1 MKKVFKQ
8 SVSFLLSFIMI
19 VSVFTIIPVT
29 VGAESSDRYD
39 KVVAALTQLVDGDEE
54 RAKEIMES
62 LHTSGLVDEDGNMVD
77 LDVRE
82 DGRSVSLS
90 ELTSR
95 INSGDKVGD
104 ITVNGNAATTDQV
117 VQIQQ
122 VDSLLDIIQ
131 QIDTDVEITNEHVAN
146 FESLL
151 EGIENGSI
159 DLNNAIKSGALK
171 MTSKKAASTDST
183 RNSGL
188 KSGSGTYTVK
198 DQLVN
203 NLNYYLYS
211 QAGLTQQQAKDDLQA
226 LCDAELIDTDGNFVE
241 VTVLEESSVVDLNEV
256 AERIEN
262 EESVGNLTV
271 NDNTVTKEQII
282 KIRDMKK
289 VMSIAV
295 NGPANLDEYL
305 AMETLSQLIQ
315 SGEINLQ
322 SFAEEMSTVLKKES
336 GSGKVRE
343 VRFVNTFKVTDD
355 IVDFLYAQLYIP
367 SGFSRD
373 QAQKDLQD
381 LCDAGLIDWNGN
393 FIALNVYENGQK
405 ANLDKL
411 IERIEKG
418 VMVGSL
424 NVNGHAVTSVQ
435 IVKIQLVYRLM
446 KAVAKHE
453 ISTTREREEIQELS
467 TLLKSGKINLS
478 WFAENM
484 ASFLIDKS
492 SIGKGNVTDALSD
505 ALLQTFRG
513 GFPSLNDQSNAKKYL
528 QALYEALII
537 DANGNFIETYVKEA
551 DSYVSLEDVA
561 QRIRNGDTVGKLAI
575 NGNAATPEQVAALQK
590 MKKVMAFTQRYM
602 QSGGSLGSVFTPS
615 ELDEIYELET
625 EIRNGTVDF
634 YAFAAVM
641 PPVLHIRQ
649 TYPDTN
655 SATGRLNTDSSGSY
669 TAPYISGKN
678 YEENHSFEKIPELW
692 DNTWYSTEEYDGVRA
707 GVVTFEFGDRDITS
721 LNFIIV
727 RLSEP
732 QPVPVSFDWKLIPG
746 ELDISGSGTV
756 TWEPGDTNDK
766 KITIPHPDYGNQWFG
781 NRGFVFTA
789 TSRQNAVF
797 ENGKTRFDEVLC
809 AYTGSA
815 PAIDASATHVTVD
828 NISVPP
834 GTYYTGDIIPVVV
847 TLSQNVQ
854 LSEWATT
861 TLTVNETDCLWMA
874 HRNWYKSNKIAFG
887 YTVKDADAVSI
898 TVSGLSNLRSEHGD
912 SVTIDNIFPE
922 TTFDASKGVIIRP
935 DVKRCTLDLDKK
947 KYGISDDAAGN
958 QVVTMVFPF
967 KYGVDKSWVV
977 NEAVPIGKEL
987 ELPLPGLENG
997 KTTHYLA
1004 GMYVSFD
1011 EGKTR
1016 YPVYVVNS
1024 SGKEGVGLAARFIPE
1039 INTYSA
1045 LRRDTADI
1053 FYDPEVVVAE
1063 TDSEK
1068 YLPAW
1073 KQGINDVKDACF
1085 SGEGKADAILL
1096 DGSSYSYY
1104 VKGLRLFE
1112 KTKYVERAGENF
1124 EVDNGFIPDGSRY
1137 VLVGDAA
1144 HPENQYDVEITAY
1157 QEFYNAVKDNVRAES
1172 DQELVLGYQ
1181 ISNREAFTYSAPKD
1195 FVWSSSNPSIAE
1207 IETDKKTGEGHI
1219 VLTGSEG
1226 KVKFFLT
1233 VCNGFDKYAYTLET
1247 PEITVLTGSEPF
1259 LNVPARSRI
1268 RSTLTN
1274 TDTDVFF
1281 SSNVTACNALS
1292 GKPATFTAK
1301 LYKVDSANDTPSGEP
1316 SWTITLPSTVDNT
1329 VSHITVPGD
1338 QIPDVGYYAVVIG
1351 TRYEGGT
1358 SAGVE
1363 VAAADFSATAYL
1375 NVKQAPAKVT
1385 FNRLESYYVDSDN
1398 IPSIGYTVTP
1408 ASATVEYTTQK
1419 SGSEV
1424 SARQSASGGTIPF
1437 TAETPTGLKDV
1448 YIITVYAR
1456 SDPSEAWSV
1465 DSMMLTVYNMDALDI
1480 IIADVADGAIGGTTG
1495 GTGTVADGTT
1505 VIMDNHDKLAG
1516 YGLTDSSFQLTYDDF
1531 TALRSDLKLNKIISA
1546 NYGTGVW
1553 GLLSDKMQ
1561 WSSSNPDSVSID
1573 YKQGGYYADIR
1584 SYPYAS
1590 YAPTT
1595 DFLLT
1600 AKGED
1605 DDNVTIT
1612 ATHANTG
1619 KRETFTVKANTL
1631 QDELYLFRF
1640 TPKAETTVTYTNGA
1654 GEQRS
1659 LTSNEKGE
1667 LAVYEPE
1674 GIKSSVTAMSNV
1686 DGNVYVG
1693 TIYAGNLVSGENDDP
1708 PLLLYPCNN
1717 LYMSAVSNATL
1728 TFLKPDGS
1736 AYNGEVTLRAGV
1748 YKNNIYCPD
1757 ALIKTS
1763 KDEMNGK
1770 NGREDITLTVTNGK
1784 ISLWFDP
1791 TQFTHNPSDKS
1802 LSPGDTL
1809 AYVIEYRFA
1818 DSYQPGYVRID
1829 AIPDADHSAKPT
1841 DAIVNMRD
1849 IVGSTLTPQIFRMNY
1864 RQFFIDEETG
1874 TYKGTNYV
1882 RSVMDFAENIGISM
1896 NLSKAEL
1903 YTDVA
1908 LPAEELGKDEKGYT
1922 TFENLENAAKFTFR
1936 TVEGTTLTGQDEI
1949 SSLQQILNLQDLDDA
1964 AYFIFPF
1971 SSILMVHSVYTMTD
1985 ENMNADGLTDLGDN
1999 PTPTARI
2006 EAVITRDDMT
2016 VRTITIPF
2024 GISNLSHRPDLVDP
2038 NNDAGDAAAEI
2049 KTEIGQEINV
2059 GQSLKNVNVNSM
2071 LKSGFAFLTGLS
2083 CQDIN
2088 SPFNLMIIPTE
2099 DPGVFRIVVFIGY
2112 NQKPNDDEDG
2122 LSINLDP
2129 NEMYEDISSL
2139 IEEESSPVSFDF
2151 RFSGTIIL
2159 EAGYNFSSKKW
2170 QFDFCGG
2177 SVGMGF
2183 SVNFEWSQNFFC
2195 GPVPAVITFE
2205 INGDADVKVS
2215 FINKA
2220 AVKSLLVDATIG
2232 ISIEA
2237 FAGLGF
2243 DVTIAKLKLG
2253 IYGKIDANVNFL
2265 YLKKFGGGNSNGTK
2279 LDIHGEIGIRLQV
2292 KLGFIKYKKTFCSTG
2307 FNWTKKWGKYNSI
2320 QEQWEN
2326 TGYAEL
2332 LGTTRSGRAFA
2343 MYVFPDE
2350 TALVAIDGGGEL
2362 ESREYL
2368 ELYDRAWNG
2377 GANNTRNAA
2386 AMTNVQTNAYPD
2398 SNPVFSDDGN
2408 MLLYISDNDNAKT
2421 PESVVN
2427 YAAKNGSVYQQSGRI
2442 DTSEDNLLADMDV
2455 VASGTVGDEKD
2466 KESSVFAAWVKQTE
2480 PTKKKMGAKATYDD
2494 LGIMTNSTEIYV
2506 GMYTPKWELLRYET
2520 ITAGGR
2526 IYNIPI
2532 YGSNRKWTVERLT
2545 DNTVADMAPTVASYG
2560 NKAIVAWRSLSASQ
2574 MPEDGSSDDFTAMFN
2589 AENNINYR
2597 IGTNNASTGK
2607 VTWTDAK
2614 IAYNGASGTVN
2625 AIDSAMLSDGTSI
2638 LVYTVRT
2645 GEDATSTETFYT
2657 VIDKNGNSL
2666 TTGRLTNDDCTDTN
2680 VQVTA
2685 VGNQFLVGWYSE
2697 YDADVKDD
2705 VKAHDIRM
2713 ARINSDGSIDASF
2726 PESTKSLG
2734 AVDISSDFHFSST
2747 ANNQDINNVSIVWS
2761 QRKDSNAAEDSGKYE
2776 LNAVRFFV
2784 QNDTVGVTAP
2794 VNIAETDQYFT
2805 IDQFDAYTDKSKNVH
2820 AIVLGSDYSSADG
2833 ISLYDTID
2841 LSSVT
2846 EELTGENSAEPGE
2859 DSLNVLEAEP
2869 VTCMKLAAGAF
2880 PDIAGEVT
2888 ADTDISELMPGLGLP
2903 VQFTLT
2909 NKGTSVIQNVTVSI
2923 GAQSKEFTGLN
2934 LRQNTST
2941 NLIMNYDVPEG
2952 AVQDEEYSVT
2962 SGSITLGSGTLT
2974 LNRPDVGISG
2984 MKLLRESDGT
2994 RDIQVILS
3002 NHTNIPLSG
3011 SGKTVKLALYKDAM
3025 HKNMLG
3031 EELTITDTAALADID
3046 NDICSVVRTIDV
3058 TELYSGDEIPEEGL
3072 RVYAHAWVVDT
3083 DEPSLCNNDSFI
3095 RFKGLLTKSNG
3106 EKITTDA
3113 VLDVDNGAY
3122 TVYADIRN
3130 NSMQTAK
3137 LDSPVAVLLDSK
3149 GRVLAKEKLQDNPLV
3164 LQKEERKND
3173 LSATFTAVDGIP
3185 AYAEIRF
3192 ESQEGLAVIEM
3203 INALPAAP
3211 DVTVDDKDD
3220 IEAAREAYDALTDA
3234 QKALIDA
3241 DTLKKLTDAEDALA
3255 AAEVTA
3261 MIDALPETVTV
3272 DDKDAVEAAREAYDA
3287 LTDAQKAFIS
3297 DETLAKLE
3305 AAEDALISEPVN
3317 LSYVE
3322 NDTDAIC
3329 LGDEVTVCGAAEGGK
3344 GEYTY
3349 AFYYKKSSSTKW
3361 LEMAPAYTTESA
3373 SCTPAAMVHYDI
3385 KTVVK
3390 DARGVTT
3397 EKILTFKVKKPLSND
3412 STVSAEAIELGGDI
3426 VVTGAASGGTKGYT
3440 YAFYYKK
3447 SSRSNWHEMAEPYT
3461 TDSASC
3467 KPAATINY
3475 DIKVIVKDANGRT
3488 EEKTFTVKVNGP
3500 LVNKS
3505 EVVTTNAKVGEKIS
3519 VKGAASGGA
3528 GGYTYAFYYKKS
3540 SKTDWYAMAPAY
3552 TTRHAAFKPAAAVS
3566 YDVKVIVKDAEGS
3579 TSEVLYTVNVTP

>member
-62 LHTSGLVDEDGNMVD
+62 LHASGLVDEDGNMVD

-131 QIDTDVEITNEHVAN
+131 QIDNDVEITNEHVAN

-151 EGIENGSI
+151 EGIENGSV
-159 DLNNAIKSGALK
+159 DLNNAIKSGTLK
-171 MTSKKAASTDST
+171 MTGKKAASTDST

-188 KSGSGTYTVK
+188 KSGSG
-198 DQLVN
+198 
-203 NLNYYLYS
+203 
-211 QAGLTQQQAKDDLQA
+211 
-226 LCDAELIDTDGNFVE
+226 
-241 VTVLEESSVVDLNEV
+241 
-256 AERIEN
+256 
-262 EESVGNLTV
+262 
-271 NDNTVTKEQII
+271 
-282 KIRDMKK
+282 
-289 VMSIAV
+289 
-295 NGPANLDEYL
+295 
-305 AMETLSQLIQ
+305 
-315 SGEINLQ
+315 
-322 SFAEEMSTVLKKES
+322 
-336 GSGKVRE
+336 E
-343 VRFVNTFKVTDD
+343 VRFVNTIKVTDD
-355 IVDFLYAQLYIP
+355 IVDFLYAQLYMP

-381 LCDAGLIDWNGN
+381 LCDAGVIDWNGN
-393 FIALNVYENGQK
+393 FIALNVYEDDQK
-405 ANLDKL
+405 ADLDKL
-411 IERIEKG
+411 IERIETG
-418 VMVGSL
+418 QMIGSL
-424 NVNGHAVTSVQ
+424 NVNGNAVTSVQ
-435 IVKIQLVYRLM
+435 IVKIQLVDRLM
-446 KAVAKHE
+446 KTVAKHL
-453 ISTTREREEIQELS
+453 ISTTSDIEEIRELN

-484 ASFLIDKS
+484 ASLLIDKS
-492 SIGKGNVTDALSD
+492 RIGKGYVTDALSN
-505 ALLQTFRG
+505 ALSQTFFG
-513 GFPSLNDQSNAKKYL
+513 AFSDTNGQSNAEKAL

-537 DANGNFIETYVKEA
+537 DANGNFIEAYVKEA

-561 QRIRNGDTVGKLAI
+561 QRIQNGDTVGKLAI
-575 NGNAATPEQVAALQK
+575 NGNAATPEQVAAFQK
-590 MKKVMAFTQRYM
+590 MKRVMEFTQRYM
-602 QSGGSLGSVFTPS
+602 LNSGGSLGSIFTPS
-615 ELDEIYELET
+615 ELDEIYALET

-634 YAFAAVM
+634 YGFATVM
-641 PPVLHIRQ
+641 PPVLQVPQ

-655 SATGRLNTDSSGSY
+655 SRVGKLTLDSSGSY

-678 YEENHSFEKIPELW
+678 YEENHSFEKISELW
-692 DNTWYSTEEYDGVRA
+692 NKTWYSTEEYDGVRA
-707 GVVTFEFGDRDITS
+707 GVVNFKFDNGDIYTSRIIT
-721 LNFIIV
+721 V
-727 RLSEP
+727 RLNEP

-746 ELDISGSGTV
+746 DLDISGSGTV
-756 TWEPGDTNDK
+756 TWEAGDISDK
-766 KITIPHPDYGNQWFG
+766 RITIPLSSYGNQWFG

-797 ENGKTRFDEVLC
+797 ENGKTRFDKVLW
-809 AYTGSA
+809 AYTGSD
-815 PAIDASATHVTVD
+815 PEVDASATHVTVD

-861 TLTVNETDCLWMA
+861 TLTVNETNCLWMT
-874 HRNWYKSNKIAFG
+874 HRNWYQSNKIAFG

-898 TVSGLSNLRSEHGD
+898 TVSGLSNLRSERND
-912 SVTIDNIFPE
+912 NVTIDNIFPE

-935 DVKRCTLDLDKK
+935 DVKRCTLDLDKT

-958 QVVTMVFPF
+958 QVVTMVVPF
-967 KYGVDKSWVV
+967 KSGVDKNWVV

-987 ELPLPGLENG
+987 ELPLPGYENG

-1016 YPVYVVNS
+1016 YPVYVVNNN
-1024 SGKEGVGLAARFIPE
+1024 GEEGVALAARFIPD

-1053 FYDPEVVVAE
+1053 FFDPEVVVAE

-1085 SGEGKADAILL
+1085 SGAGKADAILL
-1096 DGSSYSYY
+1096 YGSSYSYY
-1104 VKGLRLFE
+1104 VKSLKLFE

-1144 HPENQYDVEITAY
+1144 HPENQYDVEITAS
-1157 QEFYNAVKDNVRAES
+1157 QEFYNAVKGNVRAES

-1181 ISNREAFTYSAPKD
+1181 MSDREAFTYSAPKD

-1226 KVKFFLT
+1226 KVKFFIT

-1247 PEITVLTGSEPF
+1247 PEITVLGGSEPF

-1274 TDTDVFF
+1274 TDTDVLF

-1329 VSHITVPGD
+1329 VTHITVPGD
-1338 QIPDVGYYAVVIG
+1338 QIPDAGCYAVVIG

-1363 VAAADFSATAYL
+1363 IAAADFSATAYL

-1385 FNRLESYYVDSDN
+1385 LNRLESYYVDSDN

-1419 SGSEV
+1419 SGSAV

-1437 TAETPTGLKDV
+1437 TADPPTGLKDV

-1456 SDPSEAWSV
+1456 SNPSEAWSV

-1516 YGLTDSSFQLTYDDF
+1516 YGLTDSSFRLTYDDF
-1531 TALRSDLKLNKIISA
+1531 TALRSDLRLNKIISA

-1561 WSSSNPDSVSID
+1561 WSSSNPDNVSID

-1584 SYPYAS
+1584 SYPYTS

-1600 AKGED
+1600 AKGEG

-1619 KRETFTVKANTL
+1619 KHETFTVKANTL

-1659 LTSNEKGE
+1659 LTTNEEGE

-1693 TIYAGNLVSGENDDP
+1693 TIYAGNLVSGEKDDP

-1717 LYMSAVSNATL
+1717 LHMSAVSNATL

-1829 AIPDADHSAKPT
+1829 AIPDANHSAEPT

-1849 IVGSTLTPQIFRMNY
+1849 IVGSTLTPQIVRMNY
-1864 RQFFIDEETG
+1864 RQFFMDEKTG
-1874 TYKGTNYV
+1874 TYKGTDYV

-1964 AYFIFPF
+1964 AYYVFPF

-2099 DPGVFRIVVFIGY
+2099 DPGIFRIVVFVGY
-2112 NQKPNDDEDG
+2112 NQKTNDDEDG
-2122 LSINLDP
+2122 LNINLDP

-2195 GPVPAVITFE
+2195 GPVPTVISFE
-2205 INGDADVKVS
+2205 IEGDADVKVS

-2220 AVKSLLVDATIG
+2220 AVKSLLVDATVG

-2332 LGTTRSGRAFA
+2332 LGTTKSGRAFA

-2386 AMTNVQTNAYPD
+2386 AMTDVQTNSYPD

-2408 MLLYISDNDNAKT
+2408 MLFYISDNDNAKT

-2427 YAAKNGSVYQQSGRI
+2427 YAAKYGSVYQQSGRI

-2455 VASGTVGDEKD
+2455 VASGTVGDEND
-2466 KESSVFAAWVKQTE
+2466 NESSVFAAWVKQTE
-2480 PTKKKMGAKATYDD
+2480 PPKKRMGAEATYDD

-2506 GMYTPKWELLRYET
+2506 GMYTPKKELLRYET
-2520 ITAGGR
+2520 ITVGGR
-2526 IYNIPI
+2526 SYNYPI
-2532 YGSNRKWTVERLT
+2532 YGYNRKWTVERLT

-2574 MPEDGSSDDFTAMFN
+2574 MPEDGSNDDFTAMFN

-2597 IGTNNASTGK
+2597 IGTNNVSTGQ

-2625 AIDSAMLSDGTSI
+2625 AIDSAMLRDGTSI

-2657 VIDKNGNSL
+2657 VVDKNGSSL

-2685 VGNQFLVGWYSE
+2685 VGNQFIVGWYSE
-2697 YDADVKDD
+2697 YDSDVKDD

-2713 ARINSDGSIDASF
+2713 ARINSNGSIDASF

-2747 ANNQDINNVSIVWS
+2747 ANNQDTNNVSIVWS

-2784 QNDTVGVTAP
+2784 QNGTVGVTAP

-2805 IDQFDAYTDKSKNVH
+2805 IDQFDAYTDNSKNVH

-2888 ADTDISELMPGLGLP
+2888 ADTDISELMPGLDLP

-3192 ESQEGLAVIEM
+3192 GSQEGLAVMEM

-3305 AAEDALISEPVN
+3305 AAEDALIPEPVN

-3461 TDSASC
+3461 TDRASC

-3566 YDVKVIVKDAEGS
+3566 YDVKVIVKDADGNTE
-3579 TSEVLYTVNVTP
+3579 EVIYTVDVSK

>member
-151 EGIENGSI
+151 EGIENGSV
-159 DLNNAIKSGALK
+159 DLNNAIKSGTLK
-171 MTSKKAASTDST
+171 LTTKKAASTDST

-188 KSGSGTYTVK
+188 KSGSG
-198 DQLVN
+198 
-203 NLNYYLYS
+203 
-211 QAGLTQQQAKDDLQA
+211 
-226 LCDAELIDTDGNFVE
+226 
-241 VTVLEESSVVDLNEV
+241 
-256 AERIEN
+256 
-262 EESVGNLTV
+262 
-271 NDNTVTKEQII
+271 
-282 KIRDMKK
+282 
-289 VMSIAV
+289 
-295 NGPANLDEYL
+295 
-305 AMETLSQLIQ
+305 
-315 SGEINLQ
+315 
-322 SFAEEMSTVLKKES
+322 
-336 GSGKVRE
+336 KVRE
-343 VRFVNTFKVTDD
+343 VRFVNTFKVTDA
-355 IVDFLYAQLYIP
+355 IVDFLYAQLYMP

-418 VMVGSL
+418 QMVGSL
-424 NVNGHAVTSVQ
+424 KVNGHAVTSVQ

-453 ISTTREREEIQELS
+453 ISTPREREEIQELS

-513 GFPSLNDQSNAKKYL
+513 GFPSLSDESNAKKYL

-537 DANGNFIETYVKEA
+537 DANGNFIEAYVKEA

-575 NGNAATPEQVAALQK
+575 NGNAATPEQVAALRK

-634 YAFAAVM
+634 YNFAAVM

-721 LNFIIV
+721 LNFITV
-727 RLSEP
+727 KLSEP

-861 TLTVNETDCLWMA
+861 TLTVNKTDCLWMA

-898 TVSGLSNLRSEHGD
+898 TVSGLSNLHSQHGD

-967 KYGVDKSWVV
+967 KYGVDKSWIV

-1024 SGKEGVGLAARFIPE
+1024 NGKEGVALAARFIPE

-1085 SGEGKADAILL
+1085 SGEGKADAFLL
-1096 DGSSYSYY
+1096 NGSSYSYY
-1104 VKGLRLFE
+1104 VKSLMLFE

-1144 HPENQYDVEITAY
+1144 HPENQYDVEITAN
-1157 QEFYNAVKDNVRAES
+1157 QEFYNAVKDNIRAES

-1207 IETDKKTGEGHI
+1207 IETDKKNGEGHI

-1233 VCNGFDKYAYTLET
+1233 VCNGSDKHAYTLET
-1247 PEITVLTGSEPF
+1247 PEITVLVGSEPF
-1259 LNVPARSRI
+1259 LNVPAQSRI

-1274 TDTDVFF
+1274 TDTDVLF

-1292 GKPATFTAK
+1292 GNDTTFTAK
-1301 LYKVDSANDTPSGEP
+1301 LYKVGSADDTPSGEP

-1329 VSHITVPGD
+1329 VTHITVPGD

-1363 VAAADFSATAYL
+1363 IPAADFSATAYL

-1385 FNRLESYYVDSDN
+1385 LNRLKSYYVDSDN

-1419 SGSEV
+1419 SGSAV
-1424 SARQSASGGTIPF
+1424 SARQSVSGGTIPF

-1465 DSMMLTVYNMDALDI
+1465 DSMMLTVYNMDMLDI

-1516 YGLTDSSFQLTYDDF
+1516 YGLTDSNFRLTYDDF
-1531 TALRSDLKLNKIISA
+1531 TALRSDLRLNKIISA

-1659 LTSNEKGE
+1659 LTSNEEGE

-1693 TIYAGNLVSGENDDP
+1693 TIYAGNLVSGEKDDP
-1708 PLLLYPCNN
+1708 PLMLYPCNN
-1717 LYMSAVSNATL
+1717 LYMSAVSNAAL

-1763 KDEMNGK
+1763 KNEMNGK

-1802 LSPGDTL
+1802 LGPGDTL

-1841 DAIVNMRD
+1841 DTIVNMRD

-1922 TFENLENAAKFTFR
+1922 TFENLENVSRFSFR

-2099 DPGVFRIVVFIGY
+2099 DPGIFRIVVFIGY

-2129 NEMYEDISSL
+2129 NEMYEDISKL
-2139 IEEESSPVSFDF
+2139 IEEESSPVDFDF

-2159 EAGYNFSSKKW
+2159 EAGYNFSAKKW

-2195 GPVPAVITFE
+2195 GPVPTVITFE

-2253 IYGKIDANVNFL
+2253 IYGRIDANVNFL
-2265 YLKKFGGGNSNGTK
+2265 YLKKFGGGSSNGTQ

-2320 QEQWEN
+2320 QEQWEK

-2386 AMTNVQTNAYPD
+2386 AMTDVQTNAYPD
-2398 SNPVFSDDGN
+2398 SNPVFSNDGN
-2408 MLLYISDNDNAKT
+2408 MLFYISDNDNAKT

-2442 DTSEDNLLADMDV
+2442 DTSEDNILADMDV
-2455 VASGTVGDEKD
+2455 VASGTVGGERDGK
-2466 KESSVFAAWVKQTE
+2466 SSVFAAWVKQTE

-2506 GMYTPKWELLRYET
+2506 GMYAPKWEVLRYET
-2520 ITAGGR
+2520 EIIGVTPVTYPAE
-2526 IYNIPI
+2526 
-2532 YGSNRKWTVERLT
+2532 YGYNRKWTVERLT
-2545 DNTVADMAPTVASYG
+2545 DNTVADMSPTVASYDG
-2560 NKAIVAWRSLSASQ
+2560 KAIVAWRSLSASQ

-2597 IGTNNASTGK
+2597 IGTNDEDTG

-2625 AIDSAMLSDGTSI
+2625 AIDSAMLRDGTSI

-2685 VGNQFLVGWYSE
+2685 VGNQFIVGWYSE

-2784 QNDTVGVTAP
+2784 QNGTVGVTAP

-2805 IDQFDAYTDKSKNVH
+2805 IDQFDAYTDKRKNVH

-2880 PDIAGEVT
+2880 PNIAGEVT
-2888 ADTDISELMPGLGLP
+2888 ANTDISELMPGLDLP

-2923 GAQSKEFTGLN
+2923 GARSKRFTGLN

-2941 NLIMNYDVPEG
+2941 NLLMTYSVPEG
-2952 AVQDEEYSVT
+2952 AVQDEKYSVT
-2962 SGSITLGSGTLT
+2962 SGITLGSGTLT

-3002 NHTNIPLSG
+3002 NNTNIPLSG

-3113 VLDVDNGAY
+3113 VLDVNNGVY

-3130 NSMQTAK
+3130 NSMQEAK
-3137 LDSPVAVLLDSK
+3137 LDTPVAVLMDSE
-3149 GRVLAKEKLQDNPLV
+3149 GHILAAEKLQDDPLI
-3164 LQKEERKND
+3164 LKKEERNSNM
-3173 LSATFTAVDGIP
+3173 SAAFTGFNGTP
-3185 AYAEIRF
+3185 AYAEVRF
-3192 ESQEGLAVIEM
+3192 DSKESVSAVTLINALPPAADVTPDDENAIEAARAAYDALNDEEKALINADTLKKLTDDEVALAAAKVTAL
-3203 INALPAAP
+3203 INALPAT
-3211 DVTVDDKDD
+3211 VTIADREAV
-3220 IEAAREAYDALTDA
+3220 EAARAAYDALTDA
-3234 QKALIDA
+3234 QK
-3241 DTLKKLTDAEDALA
+3241 
-3255 AAEVTA
+3255 V
-3261 MIDALPETVTV
+3261 
-3272 DDKDAVEAAREAYDA
+3272 Y
-3287 LTDAQKAFIS
+3287 IS
-3297 DETLAKLE
+3297 DETLAKLK
-3305 AAEDALISEPVN
+3305 AAEDSLKVSVKWIDGN
-3317 LSYVE
+3317 G
-3322 NDTDAIC
+3322 NTIRTDM
-3329 LGDEVTVCGAAEGGK
+3329 VTIGK
-3344 GEYTY
+3344 TPEYTGETP
-3349 AFYYKKSSSTKW
+3349 TKAETD
-3361 LEMAPAYTTESA
+3361 LYTYTFTGWTPEITAVTEDTEYTA
-3373 SCTPAAMVHYDI
+3373 TFEVVAKHLFAAHSI
-3385 KTVVK
+3385 T
-3390 DARGVTT
+3390 
-3397 EKILTFKVKKPLSND
+3397 
-3412 STVSAEAIELGGDI
+3412 LGGDVGVNFYIAPAVVGADIANAESAI
-3426 VVTGAASGGTKGYT
+3426 VKFSCAKYTSVVNLKEIVPEANGWYKVTCNIPAAYMAHKIHAEVYINGIKQDEIDDYSVQDYAEAVLADPSKYDSEKPDELAALVKEMLNYGKKAQTVFSAQMDTTAEYNEIEGYSMADVTADMIQNAIDSNPANAGKAASDMSTVIPEDGASYYTSSLIFLSKSTLRHYFAVPGGSAHAEAYDGNQQNY
-3440 YAFYYKK
+3440 FYY
-3447 SSRSNWHEMAEPYT
+3447 
-3461 TDSASC
+3461 
-3467 KPAATINY
+3467 
-3475 DIKVIVKDANGRT
+3475 V
-3488 EEKTFTVKVNGP
+3488 EKTNIPAEELDDLQEFTVNGVTFYYSA
-3500 LVNKS
+3500 LDYAKAIIGNDKMS
-3505 EVVTTNAKVGEKIS
+3505 EEQKDLAKALYLYNR
-3519 VKGAASGGA
+3519 AAS
-3528 GGYTYAFYYKKS
+3528 
-3540 SKTDWYAMAPAY
+3540 AY
-3552 TTRHAAFKPAAAVS
+3552 FSV
-3566 YDVKVIVKDAEGS
+3566 
-3579 TSEVLYTVNVTP
+3579 

>member
-8 SVSFLLSFIMI
+8 SVSILLSFIMI

-151 EGIENGSI
+151 EGIENGSV

-188 KSGSGTYTVK
+188 KSGSG
-198 DQLVN
+198 
-203 NLNYYLYS
+203 
-211 QAGLTQQQAKDDLQA
+211 
-226 LCDAELIDTDGNFVE
+226 E
-241 VTVLEESSVVDLNEV
+241 
-256 AERIEN
+256 
-262 EESVGNLTV
+262 
-271 NDNTVTKEQII
+271 
-282 KIRDMKK
+282 
-289 VMSIAV
+289 
-295 NGPANLDEYL
+295 
-305 AMETLSQLIQ
+305 
-315 SGEINLQ
+315 
-322 SFAEEMSTVLKKES
+322 
-336 GSGKVRE
+336 VRE

-355 IVDFLYAQLYIP
+355 IVDFLSENLYSR
-367 SGFSRD
+367 SGYSYSRD

-381 LCDAGLIDWNGN
+381 LCDAGLIDWHGN
-393 FIALNVYENGQK
+393 FIALNVYENGQI

-411 IERIEKG
+411 VERIEKG
-418 VMVGSL
+418 EILGSL
-424 NVNGHAVTSVQ
+424 NVNGNAVTSMQ

-453 ISTTREREEIQELS
+453 ITTTSEHEEILALS
-467 TLLKSGKINLS
+467 SLLGSGKINLS

-492 SIGKGNVTDALSD
+492 SIGKGNVTDAFLD
-505 ALLQTFRG
+505 AFIWTFSEAFLVPNG
-513 GFPSLNDQSNAKKYL
+513 DNIAKNDL

-561 QRIRNGDTVGKLAI
+561 QRIRNGKTVGKLAI
-575 NGNAATPEQVAALQK
+575 NGNAATPEQVVALQK
-590 MKKVMAFTQRYM
+590 MKRVMEFTQRYM
-602 QSGGSLGSVFTPS
+602 QSGGAPLQYILTPS
-615 ELDEIYELET
+615 ELDEFYELET
-625 EIRNGTVDF
+625 EITDETLDF
-634 YAFAAVM
+634 YNFATVM
-641 PPVLHIRQ
+641 PPVLQVPQ

-655 SATGRLNTDSSGSY
+655 SRVGKLTTDSSGSY

-678 YEENHSFEKIPELW
+678 YEENHSFEKISELW
-692 DNTWYSTEEYDGVRA
+692 DKTWYSTEENDGERA
-707 GVVTFEFGDRDITS
+707 SVLKFEFDNGDIFSYRYIT
-721 LNFIIV
+721 V

-746 ELDISGSGTV
+746 DLDVSGSGTV
-756 TWEPGDTNDK
+756 TWEAGDTLDK
-766 KITIPHPDYGNQWFG
+766 RIDIRVSDFVSNSDDRWFG

-789 TSRQNAVF
+789 TARKNAVF
-797 ENGKTRFDEVLC
+797 ENGKTRFDKVLW
-809 AYTGSA
+809 AYMSGDSS
-815 PAIDASATHVTVD
+815 IDSSATHATVD

-834 GTYYTGDIIPVVV
+834 GTYYAGDIIPVVV
-847 TLSQNVQ
+847 TLSQTIK
-854 LSEWATT
+854 LSEWGDNAALTVNAAA
-861 TLTVNETDCLWMA
+861 LTVNETNCSWMTQ
-874 HRNWYKSNKIAFG
+874 RNWYESNKIAFG

-898 TVSGLSNLRSEHGD
+898 TVSGISNLYNEHGQQ
-912 SVTIDNIFPE
+912 VTIDNIFPE
-922 TTFDASKGVIIRP
+922 TTFDASKGVIICP

-967 KYGVDKSWVV
+967 KSGVDKSWVV

-987 ELPLPGLENG
+987 ELPLPGYENG

-1016 YPVYVVNS
+1016 YPVYVVNKN
-1024 SGKEGVGLAARFIPE
+1024 GEEGVALAARFIPD
-1039 INTYSA
+1039 INTYPA

-1085 SGEGKADAILL
+1085 SGEGKEDAILL
-1096 DGSSYSYY
+1096 YGSSYSYY
-1104 VKGLRLFE
+1104 VKSLKLFE

-1329 VSHITVPGD
+1329 VTHITVPGD

-1363 VAAADFSATAYL
+1363 IAAADFSATAYL

-1385 FNRLESYYVDSDN
+1385 LNRLESYYVDSDN

-1437 TAETPTGLKDV
+1437 TAEPPTELKDV

-1495 GTGTVADGTT
+1495 GTGMVADGTT

-1531 TALRSDLKLNKIISA
+1531 TALRSDLRLNKIISA

-1659 LTSNEKGE
+1659 LTSNEEGE
-1667 LAVYEPE
+1667 LVVYEPE

-1784 ISLWFDP
+1784 VSLWFDP

-1964 AYFIFPF
+1964 AYYIFPF

-2099 DPGVFRIVVFIGY
+2099 DPGIFRIVVFVGY

-2129 NEMYEDISSL
+2129 NEMYEDISSM

-2195 GPVPAVITFE
+2195 GPVPTVISFE

-2220 AVKSLLVDATIG
+2220 AVKSLLVDATVG

-2332 LGTTRSGRAFA
+2332 LGTTKSGRAFA

-2386 AMTNVQTNAYPD
+2386 AMTDVQTNAYPD

-2408 MLLYISDNDNAKT
+2408 MLFYISDNDNAKT

-2455 VASGTVGDEKD
+2455 VASGTVGDEND

-2480 PTKKKMGAKATYDD
+2480 PPKKRMGAKATYDD

-2506 GMYTPKWELLRYET
+2506 GMYTPKKELLRYET
-2520 ITAGGR
+2520 IIVGGMS
-2526 IYNIPI
+2526 YNYPI
-2532 YGSNRKWTVERLT
+2532 YGYNRKWTVERLT
-2545 DNTVADMAPTVASYG
+2545 DNTVADMAPTVASYD

-2625 AIDSAMLSDGTSI
+2625 ALDSAMLSDGTSI

-3220 IEAAREAYDALTDA
+3220 IEVAREAYDALTDA

-3261 MIDALPETVTV
+3261 MIDVLPETVTV